1 MDIKNHV
8 DYKTFASAA
17 AVDNGATGDFP
28 FFNVSKNSSTEEIL
42 SGLNSIENTLS
53 KLSLKF
59 RVYDIYNIQAT
70 IANQEEC
77 DIKLNALTN
86 NTAAVINS
94 DRQLITYIRGQQVL
108 LTRGDVVYKDNAGDL
123 QHIKSNSGGWY
134 KPIPVKGREDG
145 KDVIKSVKF
154 KYTNSDRA
162 DVDLPFDPIGISNIY
177 GFYKDITIR
186 SGNKPITWDLK
197 YYVDDEGTHL
207 PIYPLVKNYRP
218 MATGKEEICLD
229 DPFFILGIDINNG
242 KFTLNYHNI
251 DKVSISYIIK

>member
-42 SGLNSIENTLS
+42 IGLNSIENTLS

-59 RVYDIYNIQAT
+59 RVYDIYNIQST
-70 IANQEEC
+70 VSNQDEC
-77 DIKLNALTN
+77 DNKLNSLTN

-94 DRQLITYIRGQQVL
+94 DRQLITYIRGEQVL

-134 KPIPVKGREDG
+134 KPSLE
-145 KDVIKSVKF
+145 
-154 KYTNSDRA
+154 
-162 DVDLPFDPIGISNIY
+162 SN
-177 GFYKDITIR
+177 
-186 SGNKPITWDLK
+186 
-197 YYVDDEGTHL
+197 H
-207 PIYPLVKNYRP
+207 
-218 MATGKEEICLD
+218 
-229 DPFFILGIDINNG
+229 
-242 KFTLNYHNI
+242 
-251 DKVSISYIIK
+251 

>member
-1 MDIKNHV
+1 MNIKNHV

-42 SGLNSIENTLS
+42 TGLNSIENTLS

-70 IANQEEC
+70 VSNQDEC
-77 DIKLNALTN
+77 DNKLNSLTN

-108 LTRGDVVYKDNAGDL
+108 LTRGDVVYKDNAGEL

-134 KPIPVKGREDG
+134 KPNSELKTDENGNQFVEF
-145 KDVIKSVKF
+145 V
-154 KYTNSDRA
+154 YTNSA
-162 DVDLPFDPIGISNIY
+162 IEDVSFNYDPIEVAQIYGLYEDNIKVSVDAGISRE
-177 GFYKDITIR
+177 KT
-186 SGNKPITWDLK
+186 LK
-197 YYVDDEGTHL
+197 SFDNAGTNTQ
-207 PIYPLVKNYRP
+207 IYPLVKNYRP
-218 MATGKEEICLD
+218 MAKGKEEICLD
-229 DPFFILGIDINNG
+229 APFFTLGVAGG
-242 KFTLNYHNI
+242 KFTLNYKNMNLS
-251 DKVSISYIIK
+251 SISYVIK

>member
-1 MDIKNHV
+1 MDIKTHT

-17 AVDNGATGDFP
+17 ADNSTTAEGGDFP
-28 FFNVSKNSSTEEIL
+28 FFGIVKNSSAEDIIT
-42 SGLNSIENTLS
+42 GLNSIENTLS

-94 DRQLITYIRGQQVL
+94 DRQLTTYIRGEQVL

-134 KPIPVKGREDG
+134 KPSLESNHS
-145 KDVIKSVKF
+145 IKF
-154 KYTNSDRA
+154 TYTNSDKEPLSLNA
-162 DVDLPFDPIGISNIY
+162 DPVKIPQIY
-177 GFYKDITIR
+177 GLYGVADDANSTIEETLKFI
-186 SGNKPITWDLK
+186 GNNTA
-197 YYVDDEGTHL
+197 Y
-207 PIYPLVKNYRP
+207 PIYPLVKNYRS
-218 MATGKEEICLD
+218 MGAGKEEICLD
-229 DPFFILGIDINNG
+229 EPFFTLGYNITDDATNS
-242 KFTLNYHNI
+242 KFTLKYQNRNLS
-251 DKVSISYIIK
+251 VSYVIK

>member
-1 MDIKNHV
+1 MDIKTHV
-8 DYKTFASAA
+8 DYKTFTSAA
-17 AVDNGATGDFP
+17 AVNNSATTGEFP
-28 FFNVSKNSSTEEIL
+28 FFNVYKGSSAQDII

-94 DRQLITYIRGQQVL
+94 DRQLTTYIRGEQVL

-134 KPIPVKGREDG
+134 KPSLESGNW
-145 KDVIKSVKF
+145 IKF
-154 KYTNSDRA
+154 TYTNSDKEPLSLKA
-162 DVDLPFDPIGISNIY
+162 DPVKIPQIY
-177 GFYKDITIR
+177 GLYGIATANDTIK
-186 SGNKPITWDLK
+186 GTLK
-197 YYVDDEGTHL
+197 FIDDNTAH
-207 PIYPLVKNYRP
+207 PIYPLVKNYRS
-218 MATGKEEICLD
+218 MGAGKEEICLD
-229 DPFFILGIDINNG
+229 DPFFTLGYNITDDDATNS
-242 KFTLNYHNI
+242 KFTLKYQNRNLS
-251 DKVSISYIIK
+251 VSYVIK

>member
-17 AVDNGATGDFP
+17 AVNNGATGDFP

-70 IANQEEC
+70 VSNQDEC
-77 DIKLNALTN
+77 DKKLNSLTN

-94 DRQLITYIRGQQVL
+94 DRQLITYIRGEQVL
-108 LTRGDVVYKDNAGDL
+108 LTRGDVVYKDNAGEL

-134 KPIPVKGREDG
+134 KPNPELKIDEKGNQFVEFVYTSSATED
-145 KDVIKSVKF
+145 VSF
-154 KYTNSDRA
+154 NY
-162 DVDLPFDPIGISNIY
+162 DPIEVAQIY
-177 GFYKDITIR
+177 GLYGDDINVSVDGGVSKEET
-186 SGNKPITWDLK
+186 LK
-197 YYVDDEGTHL
+197 SFDNAGTNTT
-207 PIYPLVKNYRP
+207 IYPLVKNYRP
-218 MATGKEEICLD
+218 METGKEEICLD
-229 DPFFILGIDINNG
+229 GPFFTLSVAGG
-242 KFTLNYHNI
+242 KFTLNYKNMGLS
-251 DKVSISYIIK
+251 SISYVIK

>member
-1 MDIKNHV
+1 MNIKNHV

-42 SGLNSIENTLS
+42 TGLNSIENTLS

-70 IANQEEC
+70 VSNQDEC
-77 DIKLNALTN
+77 DNKLNSLTN

-108 LTRGDVVYKDNAGDL
+108 LTRGDVVYKDNAGEL

-134 KPIPVKGREDG
+134 KPNSELKTDENGNQFVEF
-145 KDVIKSVKF
+145 V
-154 KYTNSDRA
+154 YTNSA
-162 DVDLPFDPIGISNIY
+162 IEDVSFNYDPIEVAQIY
-177 GFYKDITIR
+177 GLYEDDINT
-186 SGNKPITWDLK
+186 S
-197 YYVDDEGTHL
+197 VDGGVSKEKTLQSFDNAGTNTT
-207 PIYPLVKNYRP
+207 IYPLVKNYRP
-218 MATGKEEICLD
+218 METGKEEICLD
-229 DPFFILGIDINNG
+229 APFFTLGVAGG
-242 KFTLNYHNI
+242 KFTLNYKNMHLS
-251 DKVSISYIIK
+251 SISYVIK

>member
-1 MDIKNHV
+1 MDIKTHA

-17 AVDNGATGDFP
+17 ADNSTTVEGGDFP
-28 FFNVSKNSSTEEIL
+28 FFGIVKNSSAQDIIT
-42 SGLNSIENTLS
+42 GLNSIENTLS

-94 DRQLITYIRGQQVL
+94 DRQLTTYIRGEQVL

-134 KPIPVKGREDG
+134 KPSLTD
-145 KDVIKSVKF
+145 
-154 KYTNSDRA
+154 
-162 DVDLPFDPIGISNIY
+162 SN
-177 GFYKDITIR
+177 
-186 SGNKPITWDLK
+186 
-197 YYVDDEGTHL
+197 
-207 PIYPLVKNYRP
+207 
-218 MATGKEEICLD
+218 
-229 DPFFILGIDINNG
+229 
-242 KFTLNYHNI
+242 
-251 DKVSISYIIK
+251 

>member
-28 FFNVSKNSSTEEIL
+28 FFNVSRNSSTEEIL
-42 SGLNSIENTLS
+42 RGLNSIENTLS

-70 IANQEEC
+70 VSNQDEC
-77 DIKLNALTN
+77 DNKLNSLTK

-108 LTRGDVVYKDNAGDL
+108 LTRGDVVYKDNAGEL

-134 KPIPVKGREDG
+134 KPNPELKTDENGNQLIEFV
-145 KDVIKSVKF
+145 
-154 KYTNSDRA
+154 YTNSA
-162 DVDLPFDPIGISNIY
+162 IEDVSFNYNPVEVAQIYGLYEDNVKVSTTGIS
-177 GFYKDITIR
+177 KEKT
-186 SGNKPITWDLK
+186 LK
-197 YYVDDEGTHL
+197 SFDNTVGTST

-218 MATGKEEICLD
+218 MASGKEEICLD
-229 DPFFILGIDINNG
+229 APFFTLGVG
-242 KFTLNYHNI
+242 GSSFTLNYKNM
-251 DKVSISYIIK
+251 DLSISYVIK

>member
-28 FFNVSKNSSTEEIL
+28 FFDVSKNSSTEKIL

-70 IANQEEC
+70 VSNQDEC
-77 DIKLNALTN
+77 DKKLNSLTN

-94 DRQLITYIRGQQVL
+94 DRQLITYIRGEQVL
-108 LTRGDVVYKDNAGDL
+108 LTRGDVVYKDNAGEL

-134 KPIPVKGREDG
+134 KPNSELKIDEKGNKFVEFVYTSSATED
-145 KDVIKSVKF
+145 VSF
-154 KYTNSDRA
+154 KYN
-162 DVDLPFDPIGISNIY
+162 PIEVAQIY
-177 GFYKDITIR
+177 GLYGDDINVSVDGAVSKEKT
-186 SGNKPITWDLK
+186 LK
-197 YYVDDEGTHL
+197 SFDNVGTST

-218 MATGKEEICLD
+218 METGKEEICLD
-229 DPFFILGIDINNG
+229 DPFFTLSVAGG
-242 KFTLNYHNI
+242 KFTLNYKNL
-251 DKVSISYIIK
+251 DLSSISYVIK

>member
-42 SGLNSIENTLS
+42 RGLNSIENTLS

-70 IANQEEC
+70 VSNQDEC
-77 DIKLNALTN
+77 DNKLNSLTN

-94 DRQLITYIRGQQVL
+94 DRQLITYIRGEQVL
-108 LTRGDVVYKDNAGDL
+108 LTRGDVVYKDNAGEL

-134 KPIPVKGREDG
+134 KPNPELKIDEKGNQFVEFVYTSSATED
-145 KDVIKSVKF
+145 VSF
-154 KYTNSDRA
+154 NY
-162 DVDLPFDPIGISNIY
+162 DPIEVAQIY
-177 GFYKDITIR
+177 GLYEDDI
-186 SGNKPITWDLK
+186 KIT
-197 YYVDDEGTHL
+197 H
-207 PIYPLVKNYRP
+207 
-218 MATGKEEICLD
+218 
-229 DPFFILGIDINNG
+229 
-242 KFTLNYHNI
+242 
-251 DKVSISYIIK
+251 

>member
-1 MDIKNHV
+1 MDIKTHV

-17 AVDNGATGDFP
+17 ADNGATTESTNFP
-28 FFNVSKNSSTEEIL
+28 FFGVSKNSSAQDIIN
-42 SGLNSIENTLS
+42 GLNSIENTLS
-53 KLSLKF
+53 TLSLKF

-134 KPIPVKGREDG
+134 KPSLESNHS
-145 KDVIKSVKF
+145 IKF
-154 KYTNSDRA
+154 TYTNSDKEPLSLNA
-162 DVDLPFDPIGISNIY
+162 DPVKISQIY
-177 GFYKDITIR
+177 GLYGIADANSTI
-186 SGNKPITWDLK
+186 KETLK
-197 YYVDDEGTHL
+197 FIGDNTAH
-207 PIYPLVKNYRP
+207 PIYPLVKNYRS
-218 MATGKEEICLD
+218 MGSGKEEICLD
-229 DPFFILGIDINNG
+229 DPFFTLGYNITNDDATNS
-242 KFTLNYHNI
+242 KFTLKYQNRNLS
-251 DKVSISYIIK
+251 VSYVIK

>member
-1 MDIKNHV
+1 MDIKTHV
-8 DYKTFASAA
+8 DYKTFTSAA
-17 AVDNGATGDFP
+17 AVNNSATTGEFP
-28 FFNVSKNSSTEEIL
+28 FFNVYKGSSAQDII

-94 DRQLITYIRGQQVL
+94 DRQLTTYIRGQQIL

-134 KPIPVKGREDG
+134 KPSLESGNW
-145 KDVIKSVKF
+145 IKF
-154 KYTNSDRA
+154 TYTNSDKEPLSLQA
-162 DVDLPFDPIGISNIY
+162 NPVKISQIY
-177 GFYKDITIR
+177 GLYGIATANDTI
-186 SGNKPITWDLK
+186 KETLK
-197 YYVDDEGTHL
+197 FIGDNTTH
-207 PIYPLVKNYRP
+207 PIYPLVKNYRS
-218 MATGKEEICLD
+218 MGASKEEICLD
-229 DPFFILGIDINNG
+229 DPFFTLGYNITDDATNSE
-242 KFTLNYHNI
+242 FTLKYQNRNLS
-251 DKVSISYIIK
+251 VSYVIK

>member
-1 MDIKNHV
+1 MDIKTHT

-17 AVDNGATGDFP
+17 AVNNSATTGEFP
-28 FFNVSKNSSTEEIL
+28 FFNVYKGSSAQDIIA
-42 SGLNSIENTLS
+42 GLNSIENTLS

-94 DRQLITYIRGQQVL
+94 DRQLTTYIRGEQVL

-134 KPIPVKGREDG
+134 KPSLGEG
-145 KDVIKSVKF
+145 SNWIKF
-154 KYTNSDRA
+154 TYTNSDKEPLSLKADPVKISQIYGLYGIA
-162 DVDLPFDPIGISNIY
+162 DVNSTIKTRLKFIGDN
-177 GFYKDITIR
+177 TA
-186 SGNKPITWDLK
+186 
-197 YYVDDEGTHL
+197 H
-207 PIYPLVKNYRP
+207 PIYPLVKNYRS
-218 MATGKEEICLD
+218 MGAGKEEICLD
-229 DPFFILGIDINNG
+229 DPFFTLGYNITDNDATNS
-242 KFTLNYHNI
+242 KFTLKYQNRNLS
-251 DKVSISYIIK
+251 VSYVIK

>member
-1 MDIKNHV
+1 MDIQNHV
-8 DYKTFASAA
+8 DYKTFTSAA
-17 AVDNGATGDFP
+17 ASNGSTGDEFK
-28 FFNVSKNSSTEEIL
+28 FFGNTNERSAEDIL
-42 SGLNSIENTLS
+42 NGLNSIENTLS

-108 LTRGDVVYKDNAGDL
+108 LTRGDVVYKDNAGEL

-134 KPIPVKGREDG
+134 KPNPELKIDENGNQFVEF
-145 KDVIKSVKF
+145 V
-154 KYTNSDRA
+154 YTNSA
-162 DVDLPFDPIGISNIY
+162 IEDVSFNYDPIEVAQIYGLYEDNIKVSVDAGISRE
-177 GFYKDITIR
+177 KT
-186 SGNKPITWDLK
+186 LK
-197 YYVDDEGTHL
+197 SFDNAGTNTQ
-207 PIYPLVKNYRP
+207 IYPLVKNYRP

-229 DPFFILGIDINNG
+229 APFFTLGIAGD
-242 KFTLNYHNI
+242 KFTLNYKNMGLSS
-251 DKVSISYIIK
+251 VSYVIK

>member
-1 MDIKNHV
+1 MDIQNHV
-8 DYKTFASAA
+8 DYKTFTSAA
-17 AVDNGATGDFP
+17 ASNGSTGDEFK
-28 FFNVSKNSSTEEIL
+28 FFGNTNERSAEDIL
-42 SGLNSIENTLS
+42 NGLNSIENTLS

-134 KPIPVKGREDG
+134 KPIPIKAIEDG
-145 KDVIKSVKF
+145 KEVVKSVKF
-154 KYTNSDRA
+154 KYTSSDRT
-162 DVDLPFDPIGISNIY
+162 DVDLPFKPVEISNIY
-177 GFYKDITIR
+177 GFYEDITV
-186 SGNKPITWDLK
+186 SGGLSTTQTLK
-197 YYVDDEGTHL
+197 YFENDKGEHL

-218 MATGKEEICLD
+218 RQTGKEEICLD
-229 DPFFILGIDINNG
+229 DPFFTLGIDISNS

-251 DKVSISYIIK
+251 DNVSISYVIK

>member
-1 MDIKNHV
+1 MDIKTHT

-17 AVDNGATGDFP
+17 ADNSITAEGGDFP
-28 FFNVSKNSSTEEIL
+28 FFGIVKNSSAQDIIT
-42 SGLNSIENTLS
+42 GLNSIENTLS

-94 DRQLITYIRGQQVL
+94 DRQLTTYIRGEQVL

-134 KPIPVKGREDG
+134 KPSLDNSNHL
-145 KDVIKSVKF
+145 IKF
-154 KYTNSDRA
+154 TYTNSDTTDLSLQA
-162 DVDLPFDPIGISNIY
+162 DPVKIPQIY
-177 GFYKDITIR
+177 GLYGVVEANSTTATSEEKT
-186 SGNKPITWDLK
+186 LK
-197 YYVDDEGTHL
+197 FINDNTEH
-207 PIYPLVKNYRP
+207 PIYPLVKNYRS
-218 MATGKEEICLD
+218 MGSGKEEICLD
-229 DPFFILGIDINNG
+229 DPFFTLGYNIIADNAANS
-242 KFTLNYHNI
+242 KFTLKYQNRGLS
-251 DKVSISYIIK
+251 VSYVIK

>member
-1 MDIKNHV
+1 MDIKTHT

-17 AVDNGATGDFP
+17 ADNSTTAEGGDFP
-28 FFNVSKNSSTEEIL
+28 FFGIVKNSSAEDIIT
-42 SGLNSIENTLS
+42 GLNSIENTLS

-94 DRQLITYIRGQQVL
+94 DRQLTTYIRGEQVL

-134 KPIPVKGREDG
+134 KPSLDEKSNW
-145 KDVIKSVKF
+145 IKF
-154 KYTNSDRA
+154 TYTNSDKEPLSLQA
-162 DVDLPFDPIGISNIY
+162 NPVKISQIY
-177 GFYKDITIR
+177 GLYGVADANFTIE
-186 SGNKPITWDLK
+186 KTLK
-197 YYVDDEGTHL
+197 FIGDNTAH
-207 PIYPLVKNYRP
+207 PIYPLVKNYRS
-218 MATGKEEICLD
+218 MGSGKEEICLD
-229 DPFFILGIDINNG
+229 DPFFTLGYNITDNDATNS
-242 KFTLNYHNI
+242 KFTLKYQNRNLS
-251 DKVSISYIIK
+251 VSYVIK

>member
-1 MDIKNHV
+1 MDIKTHT

-17 AVDNGATGDFP
+17 ADNSTTAEGGDFP
-28 FFNVSKNSSTEEIL
+28 FFGIVKNSSAQDII

-94 DRQLITYIRGQQVL
+94 DRQLTTYIRGEQVL

-134 KPIPVKGREDG
+134 KPSLDEKSNW
-145 KDVIKSVKF
+145 IKF
-154 KYTNSDRA
+154 TYTNSDKEPLSLNA
-162 DVDLPFDPIGISNIY
+162 DPVKISQIY
-177 GFYKDITIR
+177 GLYGIADTNSTI
-186 SGNKPITWDLK
+186 KTTLK
-197 YYVDDEGTHL
+197 FIGDNTAN
-207 PIYPLVKNYRP
+207 PIYPLVKNYRS
-218 MATGKEEICLD
+218 MGSSKEEICLD
-229 DPFFILGIDINNG
+229 DPFFTLGYNIITDDTENS
-242 KFTLNYHNI
+242 KFTLKYQNRNLS
-251 DKVSISYIIK
+251 VSYVIK